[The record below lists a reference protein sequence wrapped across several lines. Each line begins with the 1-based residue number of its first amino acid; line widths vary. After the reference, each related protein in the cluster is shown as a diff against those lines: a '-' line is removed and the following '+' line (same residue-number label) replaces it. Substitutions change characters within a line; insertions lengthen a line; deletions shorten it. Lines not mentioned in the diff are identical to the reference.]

1 MYKEREM
8 FNEQISNIHVSL
20 DIPSNKIMAASQRL
34 FGEYTNI
41 VEDALK
47 ETEGKLLFDEEF
59 QEHIKEYVQEAVE
72 KAMRKSIEDV
82 AKEIVDEACYGNYGK
97 MREKVRNV
105 VTSAINQ
112 NNYMEG
118 SQPKK

>member
-1 MYKEREM
+1 ML
-8 FNEQISNIHVSL
+8 NEPIGNIHVSL
-20 DIPSNKIMAASQRL
+20 DIPSNRIMATSQHL
-34 FGEYTNI
+34 FEQYTHI

-47 ETEGKLLFDEEF
+47 ETQHKLLFDEEF
-59 QEHIKEYVQEAVE
+59 QEHIKEYVQETVE

-105 VTSAINQ
+105 VTSVINQ
-112 NNYMEG
+112 NSYEVL
-118 SQPKK
+118 